1 MQISPFAKYP
11 QSPSM
16 GATVRN
22 DDAMR
27 PPWMTS
33 RRLSPPTNGS
43 HAQRV
48 FGFGPASQA
57 RGFPS
62 SASDTAPSGAFESV
76 ISERTSSRPL
86 RFS

>member
-16 GATVRN
+16 GAAVRN
-22 DDAMR
+22 DATR
-27 PPWMTS
+27 PPWITS

-48 FGFGPASQA
+48 FGAGPASQA

-62 SASDTAPSGAFESV
+62 SASDTDPTGAVESV